1 MVVSNILRTS
11 VVVGGVVL
19 ILFFLM
25 AITKNNQEQR
35 EFEQFIR
42 MFNKSY
48 VNSTERNIRFKRF
61 QVRHITCV
69 T

>member
-1 MVVSNILRTS
+1 MVVSNILKTS
-11 VVVGGVVL
+11 AVVGGVVL

-25 AITKNNQEQR
+25 AIKKNNREQL

-42 MFNKSY
+42 MYNKSY
-48 VNSTERNIRFKRF
+48 VNSTERSMRFKRF
-61 QVRHITCV
+61 QVRYITHV